1 MRYAK
6 KIDDNQHDIVEALR
20 ARHIS
25 VAPDHDD
32 VLVGYQGKTFWFEIK
47 DEKKLFKK
55 DGCTFKKGVVLES
68 QAKIASTWRGHYAIV
83 WTLEQILETIGYA
96 GE

>member
-6 KIDDNQHDIVEALR
+6 KIDANQHEIVKALR

-25 VAPDHDD
+25 VAPEHDD
-32 VLVGYQGKTFWFEIK
+32 ILVGYRGKTWWFELK
-47 DEKKLFKK
+47 DEKKLFLK
-55 DGCTFKKGVVLES
+55 DGVTFRAGSVTEGQSRLRSV
-68 QAKIASTWRGHYAIV
+68 WRGHYAIV
-83 WTLEQILETIGYA
+83 WKVEQILETIGYA